1 MDTKLTLFFETLRE
15 FFNFPTVGSKV
26 GEETEEEQG
35 VQVAAAVAYET
46 FARVLGFGHEGAA
59 GDANFQD
66 AADEL
71 LEVHRAHLPQW
82 LHHD

>member
-35 VQVAAAVAYET
+35 VQVHQRHRVASNKQRLT
-46 FARVLGFGHEGAA
+46 MPPAFLACVS
-59 GDANFQD
+59 
-66 AADEL
+66 
-71 LEVHRAHLPQW
+71 PQQHFHQK
-82 LHHD
+82 L